1 MAKYLFFFLIVL
13 AGCRQHTADKK
24 ENNSPVAIHE
34 KQRIRYG
41 MVTGLKPEK
50 LSYYKELHAKP
61 WPAVLAKIKECNI
74 ENYSIYMQKI
84 ENRYYLFSYFE
95 YTGNDFDADM
105 KKNGIRYDNTTVV
118 ERNRPLPVAFAG
130 SFKPNTRSGQKWMS
144 CFTQIKK

>member
-1 MAKYLFFFLIVL
+1 MAKYLFFFLILL

-24 ENNSPVAIHE
+24 ENNSRVAIHE

-61 WPAVLAKIKECNI
+61 WPAVIAKIKECNI

-95 YTGNDFDADM
+95 YTGNDFDADI
-105 KKNGIRYDNTTVV
+105 KKMASDTTTQRWWK
-118 ERNRPLPVAFAG
+118 ETDPCQLPLPEALSKHQVWTKMDELFYT
-130 SFKPNTRSGQKWMS
+130 N
-144 CFTQIKK
+144 